1 MALNCSDSLVNRF
14 ILLSYWDRLLRIMP
28 RVRLR
33 LNAAAQADWLATVST
48 EFPDA
53 EFRVLASHPTTDG
66 LLGIVEIQT
75 QDADAIVRR
84 FGGASTVRSYD
95 VVHPDDGTVLIQYV
109 IPVPESYDAL
119 RASENLPRFPAIM
132 QNGWLETEMT
142 ASQERL
148 SSFADELAAADIP
161 YRILSLTQSHDPVS
175 LLTERQREFITE
187 AVARGYY
194 DSPRGC
200 TLTELAETFSV
211 NKSAASGVLHRAEGR
226 IIKEFITDKR

>member
-1 MALNCSDSLVNRF
+1 
-14 ILLSYWDRLLRIMP
+14 MP

-33 LNAAAQADWLATVST
+33 LNAAAQDDWLAAVST

-75 QDADAIVRR
+75 QEVDAIVHR
-84 FGGASTVRSYD
+84 FENASAIRSYD
-95 VVHPDDGTVLIQYV
+95 VIDDDDIILIQYV

-119 RASENLPRFPAIM
+119 RESQNLPRFPATM
-132 QNGWLETEMT
+132 QDGWLETEMS

-148 SSFADELAAADIP
+148 SSFAEALTVAEIP
-161 YRILSLTQSHDPVS
+161 YQILSLTQSHDPVS
-175 LLTERQREFITE
+175 LLTMRQREFITE

-226 IIKEFITDKR
+226 IIKEFVTAER